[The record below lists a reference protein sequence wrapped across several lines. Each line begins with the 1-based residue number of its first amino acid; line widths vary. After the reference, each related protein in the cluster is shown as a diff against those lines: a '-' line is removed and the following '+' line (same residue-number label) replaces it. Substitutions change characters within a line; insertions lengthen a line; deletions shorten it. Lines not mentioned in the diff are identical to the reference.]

1 MHVNVANPHL
11 TALIIVLVL
20 PAPNFVEVWSD
31 SSNFS
36 PLVFRN
42 NVIFTSP
49 DRIIIGRVFTRFNL
63 TSGGAFRMI
72 NSPGE
77 KTMALQDEDL
87 VKIGAYVQQRL
98 PEWLAG
104 MNYARTIYDRDME
117 LRERIVRVEE
127 ELKNQRELLKQGF
140 EQMDKRI
147 DQVDKRIDQVDKRID
162 QLDKRL
168 ELFESRFSRITVI
181 ITAGFAMM
189 TVLMSVY
196 RFVGQ

>member
-1 MHVNVANPHL
+1 
-11 TALIIVLVL
+11 
-20 PAPNFVEVWSD
+20 
-31 SSNFS
+31 
-36 PLVFRN
+36 
-42 NVIFTSP
+42 
-49 DRIIIGRVFTRFNL
+49 
-63 TSGGAFRMI
+63 MI
-72 NSPGE
+72 NSSGE

-104 MNYARTIYDRDME
+104 INYTRTPYDRDME

-127 ELKNQRELLKQGF
+127 ELKNQREILKQGF
-140 EQMDKRI
+140 EQVDRRIDQVDKRI